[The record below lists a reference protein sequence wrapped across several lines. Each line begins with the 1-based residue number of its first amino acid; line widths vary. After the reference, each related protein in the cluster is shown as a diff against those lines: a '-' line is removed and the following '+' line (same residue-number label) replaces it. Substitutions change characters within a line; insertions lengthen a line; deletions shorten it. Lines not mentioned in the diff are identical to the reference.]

1 MASKIYHG
9 NPGSYKSSSAVW
21 FDLLPALR
29 KGRCVVTNVEGILD
43 LESIEKV
50 LGEKFPDSA
59 QLWRFST
66 LNDTGHNIV
75 ARWFHWL
82 PVGALLLIDEVQNVY
97 SDKDRNELKE
107 HNVSLDSEVATNL
120 VMGAVDS
127 LPIELR
133 DYSMSCL
140 DGIADDGY
148 TDDLSLSER
157 DSNGHIRYPRNIKDA
172 LMRHRKFNWD
182 ILLCTPDITK
192 VHSLIRSVAE
202 TAVQHKSLDSF
213 PLPYFQRRP
222 RTFEHNAQEKGLT
235 AKQGDI
241 IKRRKIPLDVFK
253 LYKST
258 QTGKNNKSGAA
269 ASPIESNGFK
279 FAVGVLLSILAF
291 WIYFISGFFADD
303 ESATVP
309 KVRPLVEESVTR
321 VVEVHQA
328 GDVAFDTGDSGSFN
342 TEISYPEPLVDY
354 TFYSTGYMSQNA
366 YTRVGNTVRYEQ
378 DSSFDI
384 VFIDV
389 YQDDKFMFSTDNTEL
404 VSMGY
409 QFRTLSECV
418 YRVTYASVSRVVV
431 CYDKDEEQDP
441 DESEEST
448 LFASSPTSLL

>member
-29 KGRCVVTNVEGILD
+29 KGRCVITNVEGILD

-66 LNDTGHNIV
+66 LNDVGHNII
-75 ARWFHWL
+75 ANWFHWL

-97 SDKDRNELKE
+97 SDKDRNELKI
-107 HNVSLDSEVATNL
+107 HDVALDSSASTDS
-120 VMGAVDS
+120 VMSAVDS
-127 LPIELR
+127 LPVELR

-140 DGIADDGY
+140 TCIADDGY
-148 TDDLSLSER
+148 TDDLALSER

-182 ILLCTPDITK
+182 VLLCTPDITK

-235 AKQGDI
+235 AKKGDI

-279 FAVGVLLSILAF
+279 FALVLLLSILAF
-291 WIYFISGFFADD
+291 WIYYVSGFFADD
-303 ESATVP
+303 EAVVISETQKTIEAVKTD
-309 KVRPLVEESVTR
+309 S
-321 VVEVHQA
+321 VEVHKA
-328 GDVAFDTGDSGSFN
+328 GSFVADDDN
-342 TEISYPEPLVDY
+342 SSAVGFKVSHSEPLADY
-354 TFYSTGYMSQNA
+354 TFYSTGYMVQKA
-366 YTRVGNTVRYEQ
+366 YSRLSNTLTYVSS
-378 DSSFDI
+378 SSFNI

-389 YQDDKFMFSTDNTEL
+389 YEGDNFMFSTDNTAL
-404 VSMGY
+404 IKMGY
-409 QFRTLSECV
+409 DFETLSECV
-418 YRVTYASVSRVVV
+418 YRVTYSDVSRVVV
-431 CYDKDEEQDP
+431 CYDKDDYQDP
-441 DESEEST
+441 DSGDDDS
-448 LFASSPTSLL
+448 SLLASRPSTF